1 MNRKDITTR
10 HWKLWEEQNKQIK
23 RTMAASLVFA
33 GIALFN
39 IIIPYKGLFVE
50 KTQIAAQI
58 KEVETELQAG
68 EAARQELDL
77 LNDAL
82 AVVTKTLERRPW
94 DESRY
99 QLIRKY
105 SGMRRQ
111 ERGTPEIYQ
120 RMADSTV
127 LTISAQV
134 METVYEPLAPF
145 LEQHSEIRE
154 QAPEMVLQLEELKT
168 ALKNWEEEN
177 LGRVWY
183 RTLPAKQQTIDGL
196 STSLDEKLAALS
208 QTIRNERQALKEQG
222 ITLDQKIS
230 QLESI
235 NLQDQE
241 DKIIE
246 LQNRMMQVLP
256 SWMRGL
262 VSIEQLALYFPH
274 LIAGILLFVLWLG
287 RSLSFHFIEATADL
301 KDKSMATNPAL
312 SSTWTLA
319 ERGRWGTLQSVVA
332 YILYAAAMV
341 AAFEKGLSVLNDS
354 SIAESLRASTLVF
367 SPLFFWSLRAA
378 MAGSFVYIIW
388 ERLLKKKN

>member
-183 RTLPAKQQTIDGL
+183 RTLQAKQQTIDGL

-208 QTIRNERQALKEQG
+208 QTIRNERQALKEQR
-222 ITLDQKIS
+222 IKLDQKIS

>member
-1 MNRKDITTR
+1 MNRKGITTR

-208 QTIRNERQALKEQG
+208 QTIRNERQALKEQR
-222 ITLDQKIS
+222 IKLDQKIS

-274 LIAGILLFVLWLG
+274 LIGGILLFVLWLG

>member
-183 RTLPAKQQTIDGL
+183 RTLQAKQQTIDGL

-332 YILYAAAMV
+332 YVLYAAAMV

>member
-1 MNRKDITTR
+1 MNRKGITTR

-208 QTIRNERQALKEQG
+208 QTIRNERQALKEQR
-222 ITLDQKIS
+222 IKLDQKIS

-274 LIAGILLFVLWLG
+274 LIGGILLFVLWLG
-287 RSLSFHFIEATADL
+287 RSLSFHFIEATSDL

>member
-94 DESRY
+94 DASRY

-208 QTIRNERQALKEQG
+208 QTIRNERQALKKQR
-222 ITLDQKIS
+222 IKLDQKIS

-332 YILYAAAMV
+332 YVLYAAAMV

>member
-208 QTIRNERQALKEQG
+208 QTIRNERQALKEQR

-332 YILYAAAMV
+332 YVLYAAAMV